1 MRTLIS
7 SATRKTQLVPLNM
20 KLFVPNAQLLQKAK
34 REGYAV
40 GAFNL
45 NNMEIAQAI
54 IETAEEERSPVI
66 MQASQGAIQYAGID
80 YIAAIAR
87 AAAEKATVPVSLHLD
102 HGTSFE
108 QNVECVRA
116 GFSSIM
122 FDGSKLP
129 LQENIAITKRICEI
143 AHIVGVSVEGEL
155 GQIGKIS
162 DKITKEQLEKMK
174 ADPKEAQ
181 EFVKQTGID
190 ALAIAVGNIHGMQ
203 KQEAEIDVP
212 RIETIRKLTNIPL
225 VLHGA
230 SGIPNESVRQA
241 IKAGI
246 CKINIDTELRKAF
259 VRGVNMVLKEDP
271 SGIDPRKIL
280 GKAKLEMKE
289 AVREKI
295 RLFGCNGK
303 A

>member
-1 MRTLIS
+1 
-7 SATRKTQLVPLNM
+7 M

-34 REGYAV
+34 LEKYAV

-66 MQASQGAIQYAGID
+66 MQASQGAIQYAGIN
-80 YIAAIAR
+80 YIAAIAK

-108 QNVECVRA
+108 QNVECLRA

-129 LQENIAITKRICEI
+129 LQENIAITKKICEI

-155 GQIGKIS
+155 GQIGKIG

-174 ADPKEAQ
+174 ANPQEARQ
-181 EFVKQTGID
+181 FVEQTGVD

-203 KQEAEIDVP
+203 KQEAEIDIP
-212 RIETIRKLTNIPL
+212 RIEVIEKLTSIPL

-259 VRGVNMVLKEDP
+259 VRGINIVLKEDP

-280 GKAKLEMKE
+280 GKAKTEMKE

>member
-1 MRTLIS
+1 
-7 SATRKTQLVPLNM
+7 M
-20 KLFVPNAQLLQKAK
+20 KLFTPNAQLLQKAK
-34 REGYAV
+34 KEGYAV

-66 MQASQGAIQYAGID
+66 LQASQGAIQYAGID

-87 AAAEKATVPVSLHLD
+87 VAAEKATVPVSLHLD

-108 QNVECVRA
+108 QNVECIRA

-129 LQENIAITKRICEI
+129 LPENIAITKKISEM

-155 GQIGKIS
+155 GQIGKIG
-162 DKITKEQLEKMK
+162 DNITKEQLEKMK
-174 ADPKEAQ
+174 ADPKEAE
-181 EFVKQTGID
+181 EFVKKTGVD
-190 ALAIAVGNIHGMQ
+190 ALAIAVGNIHGMRS
-203 KQEAEIDVP
+203 QEAEIDIS
-212 RIETIRKLTNIPL
+212 RIQKTQKLTNVPL

-230 SGIPNESVRQA
+230 SGIPNESVKQA

-246 CKINIDTELRKAF
+246 CKINIDTEIRKAF
-259 VRGVNMVLKEDP
+259 VRGITIVLKEDP
-271 SGIDPRKIL
+271 NGIDPRKIL
-280 GKAKLEMKE
+280 GKAKTEMKE
-289 AVREKI
+289 AVRGKI
-295 RLFGCNGK
+295 RLFGSNGK

>member
-7 SATRKTQLVPLNM
+7 SATRKTQLVQLNM
-20 KLFVPNAQLLQKAK
+20 KLFTPNAILLQKAK

-87 AAAEKATVPVSLHLD
+87 VAAERATVPVSLHLD

-108 QNVECVRA
+108 QNVECLRA

-143 AHIVGVSVEGEL
+143 AHVVGVSVEGEL

-174 ADPKEAQ
+174 ADPQEAL

-212 RIETIRKLTNIPL
+212 RIKTIEKLTNIPL

-230 SGIPNESVRQA
+230 SGIPNESVKQA

-259 VRGVNMVLKEDP
+259 VRGINIVLKEDP
-271 SGIDPRKIL
+271 TGIDPRKIL
-280 GKAKLEMKE
+280 GKAKTEMKE

>member
-1 MRTLIS
+1 
-7 SATRKTQLVPLNM
+7 M
-20 KLFVPNAQLLQKAK
+20 KLFTPNAQLLQKARK
-34 REGYAV
+34 EGYAV

-66 MQASQGAIQYAGID
+66 LQASQGAIQYAGID

-108 QNVECVRA
+108 QNVECIRA

-129 LQENIAITKRICEI
+129 LQENIAISKKICEM

-162 DKITKEQLEKMK
+162 DNITKEQLEKMK
-174 ADPKEAQ
+174 ANPQEAD
-181 EFVKQTGID
+181 EFVRKTGVD
-190 ALAIAVGNIHGMQ
+190 ALAIAVGNIHGMRT
-203 KQEAEIDVP
+203 QEAEIDIP
-212 RIETIRKLTNIPL
+212 RIEKIQKLTNIPL

-246 CKINIDTELRKAF
+246 CKINIDTEIRKAF
-259 VRGVNMVLKEDP
+259 VRGINIVLKEDP
-271 SGIDPRKIL
+271 NGIEPRKIL

-289 AVREKI
+289 AIREKI
-295 RLFGCNGK
+295 RLFGCNNK

>member
-1 MRTLIS
+1 
-7 SATRKTQLVPLNM
+7 M
-20 KLFVPNAQLLQKAK
+20 KLFTPNAQLLQKAK

-87 AAAEKATVPVSLHLD
+87 AAAERASVPVSLHLD

-108 QNVECVRA
+108 QNVECLRA
-116 GFSSIM
+116 GFSSVM

-129 LQENIAITKRICEI
+129 LLENIEITKRICEI

-155 GQIGKIS
+155 GQIGKVS
-162 DKITKEQLEKMK
+162 DKITKDQLEKVK
-174 ADPKEAQ
+174 ANPQEAEQ
-181 EFVKQTGID
+181 FAKQTGVD

-212 RIETIRKLTNIPL
+212 LIQTVQRLTNVPL

-230 SGIPNESVRQA
+230 SGIPDESVRQA
-241 IKAGI
+241 IRAGI

-259 VRGVNMVLKEDP
+259 VRGINIILKEDP
-271 SGIDPRKIL
+271 GTIDARKIL
-280 GKAKLEMKE
+280 GKAKTEMKE

>member
-1 MRTLIS
+1 
-7 SATRKTQLVPLNM
+7 M
-20 KLFVPNAQLLQKAK
+20 KLFTPNAILLQKAK

-54 IETAEEERSPVI
+54 VETAEEERSPVI
-66 MQASQGAIQYAGID
+66 MQASQGAIQYAGVD
-80 YIAAIAR
+80 YITAIAR

-108 QNVECVRA
+108 QNVECLRA

-129 LQENIAITKRICEI
+129 LQQNIEITKRICDM

-174 ADPKEAQ
+174 ANPQEAQ
-181 EFVKQTGID
+181 EFAKKTGVD

-203 KQEAEIDVP
+203 KQEAEIDIP
-212 RIETIRKLTNIPL
+212 RIRTVEQLTGIPL

-230 SGIPNESVRQA
+230 SGIPDESVRQA

-259 VRGVNMVLKEDP
+259 VRGINTVLKEDP
-271 SGIDPRKIL
+271 TGIDPRKIL
-280 GKAKLEMKE
+280 GKGKLEMKE

>member
-1 MRTLIS
+1 
-7 SATRKTQLVPLNM
+7 M
-20 KLFVPNAQLLQKAK
+20 KLFVPNAQLLQNARKEK
-34 REGYAV
+34 YAV

-66 MQASQGAIQYAGID
+66 LQASQGAIQYAGIE

-129 LQENIAITKRICEI
+129 LQENIAITKKICEI

-162 DKITKEQLEKMK
+162 DKITKEQLEKTK
-174 ADPKEAQ
+174 ANPQEAQ
-181 EFVKQTGID
+181 EFVKQTGVD

-203 KQEAEIDVP
+203 KQEAEIDIP
-212 RIETIRKLTNIPL
+212 RIETIRKLTNVPL

-259 VRGVNMVLKEDP
+259 VRGINIVLKEDP

-280 GKAKLEMKE
+280 GKAKTEMKE

>member
-1 MRTLIS
+1 MR
-7 SATRKTQLVPLNM
+7 
-20 KLFVPNAQLLQKAK
+20 LFVPNAQLLQKAK

-54 IETAEEERSPVI
+54 VETAEEERSPVI

-80 YIAAIAR
+80 YITAIGR
-87 AAAEKATVPVSLHLD
+87 AAAERATIPLSLHLD

-108 QNVECVRA
+108 QNVECLRA

-129 LQENIAITKRICEI
+129 LQENIAITKRICET

-174 ADPKEAQ
+174 ANPQEAL
-181 EFVKQTGID
+181 EFVKQTGVD

-203 KQEAEIDVP
+203 KQEAEIDIP
-212 RIETIRKLTNIPL
+212 RIETIERLTSIPL

-259 VRGVNMVLKEDP
+259 VRGINAILKEDP
-271 SGIDPRKIL
+271 SSIEPRKIL
-280 GKAKLEMKE
+280 GKAKTEMKE

>member
-1 MRTLIS
+1 
-7 SATRKTQLVPLNM
+7 M
-20 KLFVPNAQLLQKAK
+20 KLFVTNAELLQKAK
-34 REGYAV
+34 AEGYAV

-54 IETAEEERSPVI
+54 IETAEEEKAPVI
-66 MQASQGAIQYAGID
+66 LQASQGAIQYAGVD

-87 AAAEKATVPVSLHLD
+87 TAAEKAQVPVSLHLD

-108 QNVECVRA
+108 QNVECIRA
-116 GFSSIM
+116 GFSSVM

-129 LQENIAITKRICEI
+129 LQENIAIAKRVCEV

-155 GQIGKIS
+155 GQIPKSGENV
-162 DKITKEQLEKMK
+162 TREQLERLM
-174 ADPKEAQ
+174 ANPQETE
-181 EFVKQTGID
+181 EFVQKTGVD
-190 ALAIAVGNIHGMQ
+190 ALAIAVGNVHGM
-203 KQEAEIDVP
+203 KTQEAQIDVP
-212 RIETIRKLTNIPL
+212 RIERIRELTNIPL

-230 SGIPNESVRQA
+230 SGIPNESVRRA

-246 CKINIDTELRKAF
+246 CKINIDTEIRKAF
-259 VRGVNMVLKEDP
+259 VRGITAVLTENP
-271 SGIDPRKIL
+271 NEIDPRKIL
-280 GKAKLEMKE
+280 GRAKTEMKG

-295 RLFGCNGK
+295 RLFGCNDR